1 MNSSDQLGSAPAKS
15 SVEDPLQRNDIYTGL
30 SLVQTIYG
38 IAMVLG
44 LQGAIETAY
53 GLLVAPDPPPSAMP
67 RVLTLFAVVTI
78 MLLGL
83 RFFWVPRNLYAY
95 LLVSEQPLEKR
106 LRRMTLL
113 HFPLVLIH
121 ALLFYCL
128 CQAYA
133 DIASSTASLESGLAR
148 ELATRFVLFYTGLL
162 AINGA
167 WLLLGFGR
175 RDSSTAEWIWG
186 WNNLVFAALALTAW
200 IAFEVL
206 PIPTTTVIA
215 LTGALFAANGVIDL
229 WRASAHYILF
239 PKRLSA
245 LQPPSR
251 R

>member
-1 MNSSDQLGSAPAKS
+1 MSGPAKS
-15 SVEDPLQRNDIYTGL
+15 SIEDPLQRHDIYTGL

-53 GLLVAPDPPPSAMP
+53 ELLAAPDPPPSAMP
-67 RVLTLFAVVTI
+67 RAVIVFAVVTI

-128 CQAYA
+128 CQAYV
-133 DIASSTASLESGLAR
+133 DIASSTASLDSGLAR
-148 ELATRFVLFYTGLL
+148 ELATRFALFYTGLL
-162 AINGA
+162 VVNGA
-167 WLLLGFGR
+167 WLLLGFGP

-186 WNNLVFAALALTAW
+186 WNNLVFATLAVAAW
-200 IAFEVL
+200 VAFEVL
-206 PIPTTTVIA
+206 GIPAAAFIA
-215 LTGALFAANGVIDL
+215 LICTIFVANSVVDL

-239 PKRLSA
+239 PKRPAGTRAEGS
-245 LQPPSR
+245 SN
-251 R
+251 